1 MEKRSLLSTYTEGN
15 SPTRLIQGLV
25 VGILGTVV
33 IGFTL
38 GGWEFGSSV
47 DLKVVEADRS
57 ATVAALAPICAAR
70 YKAAAATDGTMV
82 PELAALR
89 SWERDTLLM
98 KAGWATFPGGDKPNS
113 YVAESCADMISKNF
127 DLKN

>member
-1 MEKRSLLSTYTEGN
+1 MEKRSLLSTYVEGD
-15 SPTRLIQGLV
+15 SLKRMLQGLV
-25 VGILGTVV
+25 VGIIGTFA

-57 ATVAALAPICAAR
+57 ATVAALAPICVDR
-70 YKAAAATDGTMV
+70 YEAAATTDSTLV
-82 PELAALR
+82 PQLAALR

-98 KAGWATFPGGDKPNS
+98 KTGWATFPGDEKPNE
-113 YVAESCADMISKNF
+113 YVAESCADMLSKNY